1 MSPTT
6 AQVIHNAILFPV
18 SHTSCTKAPQR
29 RPISMSV
36 LFEQFSSNENN
47 CVECKQ
53 SVTSGTHISVP
64 YTYIQSYRCNWAR
77 IRITNE
83 PQFNK
88 KYFRPITVRLLYV
101 IFSAHLQI
109 HSTLNLSDITS
120 KSRRRVCKYQFNN
133 NVSNII

>member
-1 MSPTT
+1 VIKHQVDGMSPTS

-18 SHTSCTKAPQR
+18 SHISCTKAR
-29 RPISMSV
+29 LCRPISMSV
-36 LFEQFSSNENN
+36 SFEQFSSNENN

-53 SVTSGTHISVP
+53 SVTSRT
-64 YTYIQSYRCNWAR
+64 R

-88 KYFRPITVRLLYV
+88 KYFRPTTFRLLNV
-101 IFSAHLQI
+101 IFSSHLQFQ
-109 HSTLNLSDITS
+109 STLNLYDITS
-120 KSRRRVCKYQFNN
+120 KSRRGVCNYQFNN